1 MTLNRRI
8 RLTGPC
14 LADDQG
20 SDFSISQRTVDMN
33 RRRGAQAEARNTPA
47 NTESSRLPDE
57 TIVRRMADA
66 VRALAMDAVEQ
77 AQSGHPGMPMG
88 MAEIAVALWGG
99 HLKHSPAHPNWF
111 DRDRFVLSNG
121 HGSLLLYAMLHL
133 TGYDLPIEEIKRFR
147 QLHSRTPGHP
157 EYGVTPGVETT
168 TGPLGQGL
176 ANAVG
181 MALAEKLLAQE
192 FNRPGFAVVDHFT
205 YTFVGDGC
213 LMEGISHEVC
223 SLAGVLNLSRLIVLY
238 DDNGIS
244 IDGEVVNWFRDDT
257 PRRFE
262 AYGWN
267 VIADI
272 DGHDAWA
279 VDQALAQAR
288 DWAVAGR
295 VAADGRRRFAPTF
308 IDCKTVIGKGAPTR
322 AGTSKAHGEALGAE
336 EVAATRK
343 ALNWSPAPFEIPSDV
358 YASWDATAIGAQRQA
373 VWEDLFSAYS
383 ERYPAEAGEL
393 ERRMRG
399 VLPADWERIAG
410 AMVDDALAKSASVAS
425 RAASRQA
432 LNHLGPALPE
442 LLGGSAD
449 LTGSNLTDWQGVQPL
464 RHLDV
469 NGALTAGRH
478 INFGVREFGMCAM
491 LTGIALH
498 GGYIPFG
505 GTFLVF
511 SDYAR
516 NALRLAALSR
526 QRVIYVFT
534 HDSIGLG
541 EDGPTHQPIE
551 HASSLR
557 AIPNMTVWRPA
568 DTVETAVAWAS
579 AITHEDGP
587 TSLLLSRQALPFLQR
602 TPQQL
607 ADISRGAYIV
617 RDVKKPRAVLLAT
630 GSEVSVA
637 LSAADILQKGGV
649 AVRVVSLPSTTV
661 FDRQDVTYKRG
672 VLPDNLPRVAVE
684 AGVTDFWW
692 KYRCD
697 AVVGIDRFGES
708 APAPDLFKFFG
719 ITAENVADTVRAVL
733 VRRR

>member
-1 MTLNRRI
+1 MTK
-8 RLTGPC
+8 
-14 LADDQG
+14 
-20 SDFSISQRTVDMN
+20 RT
-33 RRRGAQAEARNTPA
+33 GAQVQAQVARAAIDQP
-47 NTESSRLPDE
+47 RLPDDA
-57 TIVRRMADA
+57 TIQRMADA
-66 VRALAMDAVEQ
+66 IRALSMDAVEQ
-77 AQSGHPGMPMG
+77 ARSGHPGMPMG
-88 MAEIAVALWGG
+88 MAEIAVALWAG
-99 HLKHSPAHPNWF
+99 HLKHSPAHPTWF

-121 HGSLLLYAMLHL
+121 HGSMLLYALLHL
-133 TGYDLPIEEIKRFR
+133 TGYDLPIEEIRRFR
-147 QLHSRTPGHP
+147 QLHSKTPGHP
-157 EYGVTPGVETT
+157 EYGITHGVETT

-181 MALAEKLLAQE
+181 MALSEKLLAQE
-192 FNRPGFAVVDHFT
+192 FNRPGFPVVDHFT
-205 YTFVGDGC
+205 YAFVGDGC

-223 SLAGVLNLSRLIVLY
+223 SLAGVLSLSRLIVIY

-244 IDGEVVNWFRDDT
+244 IDGEVKNWFGDNT
-257 PRRFE
+257 PQRFE
-262 AYGWN
+262 SYGWN
-267 VIADI
+267 VIANI

-279 VDQALAQAR
+279 VDQAIAQAR
-288 DWAVAGR
+288 QWAVEGR
-295 VAADGRRRFAPTF
+295 VVDAAGNRRFAPTF
-308 IDCKTVIGKGAPTR
+308 LDCKTVIGKGAPTR
-322 AGTSKAHGEALGAE
+322 AGTSKAHGEALGTE

-343 ALNWSPAPFEIPSDV
+343 ALNWSSKPFEIPCDI
-358 YASWDATAIGAQRQA
+358 YASWDATATGAQRQA
-373 VWEDLFSAYS
+373 IWEDLFEAYA
-383 ERYPAEAGEL
+383 ERYPAEAGEF

-399 VLPADWERIAG
+399 VLPAHWEQIAG
-410 AMVDDALAKSASVAS
+410 AMIEDALAKAESIAS

-449 LTGSNLTDWQGVQPL
+449 LTGSNLTDWKGVQAL
-464 RHLDV
+464 RLVPVARAGGSSSSKGEPDV
-469 NGALTAGRH
+469 VPGENRGELTAGRH

-491 LTGIALH
+491 LTGMALH
-498 GGYIPFG
+498 GGYIPYG

-557 AIPNMTVWRPA
+557 TIPNMTVWRPA
-568 DTVETAVAWAS
+568 DSVETAVAWAS
-579 AITHEDGP
+579 AIAHEEGP
-587 TSLLLSRQALPFLQR
+587 TCLLLSRQALPFLSR
-602 TPQQL
+602 TREQL
-607 ADISRGAYIV
+607 ADIGRGAYV
-617 RDVKKPRAVLLAT
+617 VSDVKSPQAVLLAT
-630 GSEVSVA
+630 GSEVAVA
-637 LSAADILQKGGV
+637 LAAAEALQADGL
-649 AVRVVSLPSTTV
+649 AVRVVSLPSTSV
-661 FDRQDVTYKRG
+661 FDGQDVTYKRA

-708 APAPDLFKFFG
+708 APAPDLFRFFG
-719 ITAENVADTVRAVL
+719 ITAQNVADTVRAVL
-733 VRRR
+733 VRRQ